1 MNTDDNQA
9 GSDTKAIGCSCS
21 DCRCVEC
28 RCGSNDA
35 CHCASCKQEG

>member
-9 GSDTKAIGCSCS
+9 GTKAIGCSCS